1 MLYLAKT
8 VIHELPTNEKFNAE
22 ISHSRNST
30 LVSDFPERPKPLLF
44 QYLHGDSLYGFE
56 QHLLVKFFKLLTY
69 DYAIDVIFPYAII
82 DTPMRKYIK
91 AYKKRYPLGRPLKQT
106 NLFSQELITL
116 IKP

>member
-1 MLYLAKT
+1 MLYLSKT

-69 DYAIDVIFPYAII
+69 DYAIDVIFPYTII

-91 AYKKRYPLGRPLKQT
+91 AYKKDTRLEGHSNK
-106 NLFSQELITL
+106 LISL
-116 IKP
+116 VKN